1 MDIFVVLK
9 RVEQDRILGH
19 VREQPKFD
27 LLLDWGLAY
36 DCLGDSGQALAKF
49 RQAATIEQSAHVY
62 SQIGLEYGKSR
73 QYAEALDALATAV
86 RLDPN
91 FAMAYY
97 TRGNVYEAQGNKAQA
112 AVEYRH
118 ALAIDPKLQLA
129 RDSLVRIGQ

>member
-1 MDIFVVLK
+1 MRFLSEAKPSAVARRLSFGAN
-9 RVEQDRILGH
+9 RLSESFSLLSFLG
-19 VREQPKFD
+19 VS
-27 LLLDWGLAY
+27 AT
-36 DCLGDSGQALAKF
+36 F

-118 ALAIDPKLQLA
+118 ALAIDPNLQLA